1 MSMDTVTT
9 YEMRQRR
16 AYQLYVG
23 YKTHTHEYRQ
33 IAESFGLNS
42 TGELNGQMCVIY
54 NAKRRARLARRNA

>member
-1 MSMDTVTT
+1 
-9 YEMRQRR
+9 MRQRR